1 MMKYL
6 PIILAALA
14 AVSCGGPKPVETPAQ
29 KLHAKL
35 SQSVKDGK
43 ILYGHQDDLAYGH
56 AWKVE
61 DWEADPLDRSDVKA
75 VTGKYPA
82 VMGVE
87 LGGIEMGDKA
97 SLDSVDFGLIRK
109 AAKLHAERGG
119 VVTISWHPR
128 NPLTGGDAWDVSSD
142 QVVKSLLE
150 GGALHDLFM
159 DTWLPRLGDFLE
171 SLGETPVIFRP
182 WHECSES
189 WFWWGSKLCSADEYK
204 ALFRTTWTYLTET
217 RGLKN
222 LLWCYSPNG
231 GIDADEYLERYP
243 GDDVI
248 DLLGLDQYEFIGPD
262 GFGPSGERFAAEVIR
277 SLGFVHALSIGHNK
291 LMCLSETGLE
301 GIPDPEWW
309 TGVLYPAIKD
319 FPIAYVLTWR
329 NAWDKPGHFYA
340 GWDGFENAPDFKAF
354 SELESIGFLEAQ

>member
-87 LGGIEMGDKA
+87 LGGIEMSDRA

-119 VVTISWHPR
+119 VVTVSWHPR
-128 NPLTGGDAWDVSSD
+128 NPLTGGDAY
-142 QVVKSLLE
+142 LAAAL
-150 GGALHDLFM
+150 GGFPREPGGDPGY
-159 DTWLPRLGDFLE
+159 LPPLARVQRELVLV
-171 SLGETPVIFRP
+171 GEQ
-182 WHECSES
+182 
-189 WFWWGSKLCSADEYK
+189 A
-204 ALFRTTWTYLTET
+204 
-217 RGLKN
+217 
-222 LLWCYSPNG
+222 
-231 GIDADEYLERYP
+231 
-243 GDDVI
+243 
-248 DLLGLDQYEFIGPD
+248 LLG
-262 GFGPSGERFAAEVIR
+262 
-277 SLGFVHALSIGHNK
+277 
-291 LMCLSETGLE
+291 
-301 GIPDPEWW
+301 
-309 TGVLYPAIKD
+309 
-319 FPIAYVLTWR
+319 
-329 NAWDKPGHFYA
+329 
-340 GWDGFENAPDFKAF
+340 
-354 SELESIGFLEAQ
+354 

>member
-14 AVSCGGPKPVETPAQ
+14 AVSCGGPNPVETPAQ

-119 VVTISWHPR
+119 VVTVSWHPR

-150 GGALHDLFM
+150 GGELHDLF
-159 DTWLPRLGDFLE
+159 PREPGGD
-171 SLGETPVIFRP
+171 
-182 WHECSES
+182 
-189 WFWWGSKLCSADEYK
+189 
-204 ALFRTTWTYLTET
+204 
-217 RGLKN
+217 
-222 LLWCYSPNG
+222 
-231 GIDADEYLERYP
+231 
-243 GDDVI
+243 
-248 DLLGLDQYEFIGPD
+248 
-262 GFGPSGERFAAEVIR
+262 
-277 SLGFVHALSIGHNK
+277 
-291 LMCLSETGLE
+291 
-301 GIPDPEWW
+301 
-309 TGVLYPAIKD
+309 
-319 FPIAYVLTWR
+319 
-329 NAWDKPGHFYA
+329 PGHLPPLA
-340 GWDGFENAPDFKAF
+340 RVQRKLVLVGEQALPGR
-354 SELESIGFLEAQ
+354 

>member
-1 MMKYL
+1 MKYYL
-6 PIILAALA
+6 MLLATLA
-14 AVSCGGPKPVETPAQ
+14 VFSCGHSAPVETPAQ
-29 KLHAKL
+29 SLKTKL

-43 ILYGHQDDLAYGH
+43 ILYGHQDDLCYGH

-61 DWEADPLDRSDVKA
+61 DWEADDLTRSDVKA

-82 VMGVE
+82 VAGFE
-87 LGGIEMGDKA
+87 LGGIEMGDRK

-119 VVTISWHPR
+119 IVTISWHPR

-150 GGALHDLFM
+150 GGELHDLFM
-159 DTWLPRLGDFLE
+159 ETWLPRLGDFLG
-171 SLGETPVIFRP
+171 SLGATPVIFRP

-189 WFWWGSKLCSADEYK
+189 WFWWGSRLCTADEYK
-204 ALFRTTWTYLTET
+204 ALFRTTWSYLTET
-217 RGLKN
+217 RGLTN

-231 GIDADEYLERYP
+231 GCSPDDYMARYP

-277 SLGFVHALSIGHNK
+277 SLGFVHAFSIGHDK

-301 GIPDPEWW
+301 GIPDPQWW
-309 TGVLYPAIKD
+309 TEVLYPAIKA

-329 NAWDKPGHFYA
+329 NACDKPGHFYA
-340 GWDGFENAPDFKAF
+340 AWDGFANAPDFLAF
-354 SELESIGFLEAQ
+354 SEQDSIEFLKP

>member
-1 MMKYL
+1 MKYYL
-6 PIILAALA
+6 MLLATLA
-14 AVSCGGPKPVETPAQ
+14 VFSCGHSAPVETPAQ
-29 KLHAKL
+29 SLKTKL
-35 SQSVKDGK
+35 SRSVKDGK
-43 ILYGHQDDLAYGH
+43 ILYGHQDDLCYGH

-61 DWEADPLDRSDVKA
+61 DWEADDLTRSDVKA

-82 VMGVE
+82 VMGFE
-87 LGGIEMGDKA
+87 LGGIEMGDRK

-119 VVTISWHPR
+119 IVTISWHPR

-150 GGALHDLFM
+150 GGELHDLFM
-159 DTWLPRLGDFLE
+159 ETWLPRLGDFLG
-171 SLGETPVIFRP
+171 SLGATPVIFRP

-189 WFWWGSKLCSADEYK
+189 WFWWGSRLCTADEYK
-204 ALFRTTWTYLTET
+204 ALFRTTWSYLTET
-217 RGLKN
+217 RGLTN

-231 GIDADEYLERYP
+231 GCSPDDYMARYP

-277 SLGFVHALSIGHNK
+277 SLGFVHAFSIGHDK
-291 LMCLSETGLE
+291 FMCLSETGLE
-301 GIPDPEWW
+301 GIPDPKWW
-309 TGVLYPAIKD
+309 TEVLYPAIKA

-329 NAWDKPGHFYA
+329 NACDKPGHFYA
-340 GWDGFENAPDFKAF
+340 AWDGFANAPDFKAF
-354 SELESIGFLEAQ
+354 SELDDLVFLKP